1 MQNNFFFVESK
12 QAPLLRQILDQT
24 LLLEC
29 M

>member
-1 MQNNFFFVESK
+1 MQHTNFFVESK